1 MERARGETE
10 NAKLLEHAV
19 LQLASSKIVEV
30 VNFTILYNCVMKPQ
44 IQACDVYFVLL
55 CGWNEATAT
64 AHRLMI
70 MLVSMMKV
78 AVTHILVCT
87 TQLTQVV

>member
-1 MERARGETE
+1 
-10 NAKLLEHAV
+10 
-19 LQLASSKIVEV
+19 
-30 VNFTILYNCVMKPQ
+30 MKPQ